1 MDNHLLLNHIER
13 GTLTAIRDALPRD
26 TQERH
31 FALRRKAVDLRMPVV
46 DLERALAALPEPA
59 KLSRDER
66 DAADLRARRAEASRR
81 GYLPTADKLG
91 TAIEIVERHQESQ
104 RHRRTADLILDG
116 QRKLAAAD
124 RGHHPG
130 AESAAIVAN
139 HAAAEALRSI
149 RAGRQSP
156 ARVHLRDGERLRG

>member
-1 MDNHLLLNHIER
+1 MLLNHIER

-66 DAADLRARRAEASRR
+66 DAADLRARRRPWPPPWR
-81 GYLPTADKLG
+81 G
-91 TAIEIVERHQESQ
+91 IR
-104 RHRRTADLILDG
+104 RHRRESRRCRG
-116 QRKLAAAD
+116 AAQ
-124 RGHHPG
+124 HPRR
-130 AESAAIVAN
+130 SAV
-139 HAAAEALRSI
+139 SGSGG
-149 RAGRQSP
+149 AGRQSP